1 MIDFVNLDIESPES
15 FWEQNPEL
23 KYVEP
28 FAEFYKNDK
37 ESSKIMSAIYLAY
50 DYKSKF
56 NRAGIPEEEAKSD
69 IKKNFLKDQ
78 SFEWGKY
85 SEIIDAY
92 KDKCKTKVQKALDKF
107 EKDAIGFTEYFTK
120 LSWED
125 EDEAVTKANIY
136 KTVEDYY
143 KKYKDCEALVIGE
156 IKEKRFRD
164 GYRLSPAEKMS
175 NANA

>member
-1 MIDFVNLDIESPES
+1 MLDFVNLDIESPLT

-23 KYVEP
+23 KYIEP
-28 FAEFYKNDK
+28 FSEFYKEEN
-37 ESSKIMSAIYLAY
+37 SSDIMKAIYLAY
-50 DYKSKF
+50 DFKSKF
-56 NRAGIPEEEAKSD
+56 IRAGISEDESKRD
-69 IKKNFLKDQ
+69 IAKNFIKDT

-85 SEIIDAY
+85 SKIIDAY
-92 KDKCKTKVQKALDKF
+92 KEMCKTKVQKALDRF
-107 EKDAIGFTEYFTK
+107 ERDAVGFTEYLTN

-125 EDEAVTKANIY
+125 PEEAEVKSSIY

-175 NANA
+175 NPNA